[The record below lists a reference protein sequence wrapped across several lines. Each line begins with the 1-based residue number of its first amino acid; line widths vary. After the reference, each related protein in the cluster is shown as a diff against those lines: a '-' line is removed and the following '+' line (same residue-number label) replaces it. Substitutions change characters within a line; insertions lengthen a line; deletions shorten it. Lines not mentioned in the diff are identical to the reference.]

1 MATEQRQTDY
11 LIIGAGAMGMAFADV
26 VFQARP
32 DARIILA
39 DRRDRAGG
47 HWVDAYPF
55 VTLHQPAAFY
65 GAPSAK
71 LGSGGGDLAS
81 HTQLLAYYEGLMK
94 RFLASGR
101 VEFLPQT
108 EYRGSGQL
116 VSTLDADHRIEVT
129 THQRVVDAT
138 CMNVEV
144 PAMRPPRFEVDPA
157 AALIPINRL
166 SAIRQPWER
175 YVVIGGGKTG
185 IDAVLYLL
193 GRGVAAERID
203 WIVPNDA
210 WLWNRA
216 GVQPGIV
223 GAELMRMTQAVVD
236 AGNVDDVFLRLE
248 QQGSVMR
255 LDDTVEPT
263 KWRCA
268 TVNRDELAAL
278 RRIDNVVR
286 LGRVEAITT
295 DEIRLE
301 QGSLPTDGNT
311 LHVDCTAN
319 GLARLDPRPMF
330 APGEIALQSV
340 FMCQQVFSAAL
351 VARIALLDLND
362 EQRNGICTVVPHPEQ
377 VQDLPGCLNT
387 SLQNLLRANRHFP
400 WWLRR
405 CRLNPIGHDSVWRYL
420 HTARAAQR
428 LQADTERAVE
438 RLAAA

>member
-26 VFQARP
+26 VFKARP

-39 DRRDRAGG
+39 DRRDRPGG

-81 HTQLLAYYEGLMK
+81 HTQLLAYYEQLMK

-108 EYRGSGQL
+108 EYHGSGQL
-116 VSTLDADHRIEVT
+116 ASTLDANHRIEVT

-157 AALIPINRL
+157 VALIPINRL
-166 SAIRQPWER
+166 ADIRQPRER
-175 YVVIGGGKTG
+175 YAVIGGGKTG

-193 GRGVAAERID
+193 DRGVAAERIQ

-223 GAELMRMTQAVVD
+223 GAELTRMVRAVASAD
-236 AGNVDDVFLRLE
+236 SIDDVFLPLE
-248 QQGSVMR
+248 QQGSLMR
-255 LDDTVEPT
+255 VDESVRPT

-268 TVNRDELAAL
+268 TVNRDELTAL
-278 RRIDNVVR
+278 RSIDNVIR
-286 LGRVEAITT
+286 LGRVEAITA

-301 QGSLPTDGNT
+301 QGSLPTDGGT

-351 VARIALLDLND
+351 VARIALLDLTD
-362 EQRNGICTVVPHPEQ
+362 EQRNDICTVVPHPEQ
-377 VQDLPGCLNT
+377 VEDLPGCLNA

-420 HTARAAQR
+420 QTARTAQR